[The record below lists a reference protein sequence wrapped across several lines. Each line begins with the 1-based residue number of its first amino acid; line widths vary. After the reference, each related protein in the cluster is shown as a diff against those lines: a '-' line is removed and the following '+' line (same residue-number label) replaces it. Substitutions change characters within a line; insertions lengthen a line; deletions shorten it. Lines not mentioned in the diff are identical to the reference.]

1 MWLRQKTVSKGN
13 MKQILG
19 TMTFGDQVDQ
29 DTAQSMLDVFLASG
43 QHELDTAY
51 QYCEGRTEE
60 MLGVLLPPEKRKG
73 LYIASKV
80 NPWDGEGLQP
90 NEIRKQFEEILR
102 RLGRDNIDLLYL
114 HSPDLETSVVQ
125 TLECCFELYQQG
137 KFRDFGLSNYSSWQV
152 AEVVEICRR
161 EGWMKP
167 TVYQGMYNALTRDVE
182 RELFPCLRNYGLSFN
197 AYNPLAGGLLTG
209 KYKSLDD
216 FPDSGR
222 FSENKGYQG
231 RYWKRDYFEVLQK
244 LGEACKE
251 QGLTPTQAAMS
262 WLVNHSLLDSE
273 QGDGIILGVTKV
285 EHLKANMTACKY
297 PPIDQEILDILD
309 QGWEIIKP
317 NCFKYFRP

>member
-1 MWLRQKTVSKGN
+1 

-29 DTAQSMLDVFLASG
+29 DTAQSLLDVFLASG

-51 QYCEGRTEE
+51 EYCDGRTEE
-60 MLGVLLPPEKRKG
+60 MLGVLLPPTKRTG

-80 NPWDGEGLQP
+80 NPWNDEGLQP
-90 NEIRKQFEEILR
+90 EAIRKQFEEILQ
-102 RLGRDNIDLLYL
+102 RLSRDNIDLLYL
-114 HSPDLETSVVQ
+114 HSPDLKTPVVQ

-161 EGWMKP
+161 EGWMEP

-182 RELFPCLRNYGLSFN
+182 RELFPCLRNYGISFN

-216 FPDSGR
+216 IPDSGR
-222 FSENKGYQG
+222 FSEKTNYRG
-231 RYWKRDYFEVLQK
+231 RYWKKDYFEVLLK
-244 LGEACKE
+244 LGEACIE
-251 QGLTPTQAAMS
+251 HGLTPTQAAMS
-262 WLVNHSLLDSE
+262 WLVNHSLLDSG
-273 QGDGIILGVTKV
+273 QGDGIILGVTRI
-285 EHLKANMTACKY
+285 EHLNANMAACKHA
-297 PPIDQEILDILD
+297 PLDQAILDILD

-317 NCFKYFRP
+317 DCFRYFRP